1 MTITLKNQGDEAYK
15 PNEFGKSIVITRRF
29 TKEGNSSWKI
39 KSKDGK
45 VISTKKDELAAI
57 CDHMNIQV
65 DNPMNVLT
73 QGRFTRLLLSD
84 RVLISKSDAA
94 RQFLSASHPS
104 DKYKF
109 FLRGTQL
116 SQLHEEYDTCLE
128 NIQQTQ
134 KVLAQKKLV
143 IPDLKAA
150 LKDASA
156 RFEEASKARE
166 QKKKEDDLK
175 KELAWAHVAAKED
188 ELTRKFAD
196 AAKIKT
202 KKLPEIQKAF
212 ETAQVCWTF

>member
-1 MTITLKNQGDEAYK
+1 M
-15 PNEFGKSIVITRRF
+15 
-29 TKEGNSSWKI
+29 
-39 KSKDGK
+39 
-45 VISTKKDELAAI
+45 
-57 CDHMNIQV
+57 
-65 DNPMNVLT
+65 
-73 QGRFTRLLLSD
+73 
-84 RVLISKSDAA
+84 
-94 RQFLSASHPS
+94 SASHPS